1 MPTPLSRSMPE
12 GGRLIMVVGPSGVGK
27 DTLINGAR
35 SAAPARVH
43 FQQREITRPADAG
56 GEDHIEVSAAEFEQR
71 EAEGGYALSW
81 RANGLCYGVPA
92 SIRERIA
99 AGWTVIVNGSRG
111 ALEEARAR
119 FPELLIVSVSASA
132 DQLHLRLANRGRESP
147 EEIERRVARALAFE
161 VEGKDVVEVRN
172 DGAPEV
178 AVQALLRLL

>member
-12 GGRLIMVVGPSGVGK
+12 GGRLVMVVGPSGVGK

-56 GEDHIEVSAAEFEQR
+56 GEDHIEVSASEFEQR

-81 RANGLCYGVPA
+81 RANGQCYGVP
-92 SIRERIA
+92 SSVCELIA
-99 AGWTVIVNGSRG
+99 EGWTVIVNGSRG
-111 ALEEARAR
+111 VLEEARAR
-119 FPELLIVSVSASA
+119 FPDLLIVSVSASP
-132 DQLHLRLANRGRESP
+132 DQLGMRLANRGRETP
-147 EEIERRVARALAFE
+147 EEIESRVARSVAFQ
-161 VEGKDVVEVRN
+161 VQGRDVVEVRN
-172 DGAPEV
+172 DGAPEE